1 MIDFFLNINLAIMVF
16 SPWLKRNTQG
26 YLTES
31 ICDSF
36 LAIAII
42 LFLNFNMRSSEFRII
57 LLVLT
62 TVYFMFDIY
71 RCLVR
76 VEYLTENYALT
87 FLFYAFLYT
96 RLLLK

>member
-1 MIDFFLNINLAIMVF
+1 MIDFYLNINLAIMVF
-16 SPWLKRNTQG
+16 SPYLKRNTQG
-26 YLTES
+26 YLAES

-42 LFLNFNMRSSEFRII
+42 LFLNFNIRTEEFRII

-62 TVYFMFDIY
+62 TVYFIFDIY
-71 RCLVR
+71 RCLER
-76 VEYLTENYALT
+76 VEYLNENYALT
-87 FLFYAFLYT
+87 FLFYAFLYA